1 MAVTI
6 TYDARQN
13 TNKSLGAAM
22 SRGKKATAAVLNFS
36 GQSNVITSG
45 IACSFVGFSSI
56 QAVFIGETSGYRA
69 YYDTSQGSI
78 IFPELATGV
87 SLGDLT
93 SVKAFVW
100 GN

>member
-1 MAVTI
+1 MAVSI

-13 TNKSLGAAM
+13 TNKRLGAAM
-22 SRGKKATAAVLNFS
+22 SRGKKAVAAVLNFS
-36 GQSNVITSG
+36 GQSNVIGSG
-45 IACSFVGFSSI
+45 IACSFVGFGSI
-56 QAVFIGETSGYRA
+56 QAVFVGETSGYMA

-78 IFPELATGV
+78 IFPQLATGV

-93 SVKAFVW
+93 SVKCWIW